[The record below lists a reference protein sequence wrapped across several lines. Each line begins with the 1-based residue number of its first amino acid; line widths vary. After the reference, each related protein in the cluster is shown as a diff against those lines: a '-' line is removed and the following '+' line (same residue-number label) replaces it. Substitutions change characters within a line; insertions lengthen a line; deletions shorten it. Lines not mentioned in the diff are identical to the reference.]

1 MKKTLITLLALSG
14 VAAAESLTLNFT
26 ELTSGN
32 SELLWTNTDVS
43 QLTSWEL
50 SFTLDSQRTALSDEN
65 LMFFPEHTVGT
76 ESTYKVKFA
85 VNSNGSLEFWGG
97 SIFTA
102 SGATTATNS
111 VISDAGMV
119 TTAATSITLSFVADE
134 KDGEIIGGT
143 LSATVGDKTFTV
155 AVSEAVTLTKDDG
168 IRIWSNS
175 TNEHYTNLSLS
186 ALSNKVVPEP
196 TTATLSLLAL
206 CGLAARRRR
215 R

>member
-32 SELLWTNTDVS
+32 DELLWTNTDVS

-50 SFTLDSQRTALSDEN
+50 SFTLDSQRTALSDQN
-65 LMFFPEHTVGT
+65 LMFFPD
-76 ESTYKVKFA
+76 STSKVKFA

-97 SIFTA
+97 SEIFTA
-102 SGATTATNS
+102 SGAITATSS

-155 AVSEAVTLTKDDG
+155 AVSEAVTLTEDDG

-206 CGLAARRRR
+206 CGLQLVGFRFWDLRY
-215 R
+215 